1 MLLLLYKGGIQD
13 FLWDTFDHW
22 KNDRIVSFAEN
33 FLYVLNEWSLI
44 LFLWVLLFQT
54 QYTEHIRNIL
64 KNFLFL
70 KSYFVKGCQ
79 WLVLVKGNKRK
90 FCELFLSWTFLSLA
104 HISLFLYTI
113 LYFVDCMCVSVY
125 VLPSWRLHR
134 FGVGIPGDRS
144 TMLCWECPPPLLST
158 FMVTLVW
165 STKPFQLAA
174 LSCSHTRSG
183 QSHDLTSFM

>member
-22 KNDRIVSFAEN
+22 KNDRIVSFSEN
-33 FLYVLNEWSLI
+33 FLYVLSEWSLI
-44 LFLWVLLFQT
+44 LFLWVLLFQA
-54 QYTEHIRNIL
+54 QYTKHIRNIF

-79 WLVLVKGNKRK
+79 WLVLVKANKRK

-113 LYFVDCMCVSVY
+113 LYFVDCMCVLVFTSFHREGFIALELEFQGTDQRCCVEN
-125 VLPSWRLHR
+125 VPLLCWVPSWSL
-134 FGVGIPGDRS
+134 
-144 TMLCWECPPPLLST
+144 
-158 FMVTLVW
+158 
-165 STKPFQLAA
+165 
-174 LSCSHTRSG
+174 
-183 QSHDLTSFM
+183 